1 MNTISIAKLAASAL
15 VLSTTMIGCSMSG
28 TAERPGAV
36 SDGQSAKMAAVAA
49 NRATKA
55 LAKKQIDRAVAL
67 AEAAV
72 EAQPRD
78 AGYRMLLGQVYLAAG
93 RFQSAQQ
100 SFTDT
105 LTLDPEREKAA
116 LNLALTQIAL
126 GKSEAAKSTLSDY
139 RDKLPAADFGLAI
152 ALAGDA
158 EEAVR
163 VLEFATRAP
172 DANATTRQNL
182 ALAYALAGK
191 WVNARVMAVQDLTA
205 EDADARITQ
214 WAQFARP
221 GGAPS
226 QVAALLGTQPN
237 ADAGQPTRLALAPM
251 ASPVQAAAAEVDI
264 PPVAP
269 AEPESATV
277 AAASAVAY
285 ETSVEPAPAAVAP
298 MIRAEPTP
306 AKQAVTRPAA
316 MPVPSFPVASIR
328 PVLDGKFMVQLG
340 AYANAAIAQ
349 HAWNRDSR
357 ALGLAT
363 FEPANAV
370 VRLRKASYVRL
381 SVGGFGTRNDAGQLC
396 LQIKQSGKPCFVRL
410 RQGDAPARWVQRKT
424 GTRLAS
430 R

>member
-49 NRATKA
+49 NRASKA
-55 LAKKQIDRAVAL
+55 LGKKQIDRAVAL

-78 AGYRMLLGQVYLAAG
+78 AGYRMLLGQVYLSAG

-100 SFTDT
+100 SFADT

-126 GKSEAAKSTLSDY
+126 GKPDAAKSTLSDY

-191 WVNARVMAVQDLTA
+191 WNNARVMAVQDLTA

-285 ETSVEPAPAAVAP
+285 ETPVEPAPVALALDHPRRTDTRQAGRDASRRHAGSVVSRGIDPPRSRRQVHGPARCLRECRDRAARLEPRCARARPYHLRTGQRRRAP
-298 MIRAEPTP
+298 AQGKLCP
-306 AKQAVTRPAA
+306 AFGR
-316 MPVPSFPVASIR
+316 
-328 PVLDGKFMVQLG
+328 
-340 AYANAAIAQ
+340 
-349 HAWNRDSR
+349 
-357 ALGLAT
+357 
-363 FEPANAV
+363 
-370 VRLRKASYVRL
+370 RLR
-381 SVGGFGTRNDAGQLC
+381 
-396 LQIKQSGKPCFVRL
+396 
-410 RQGDAPARWVQRKT
+410 
-424 GTRLAS
+424 LAQ
-430 R
+430 